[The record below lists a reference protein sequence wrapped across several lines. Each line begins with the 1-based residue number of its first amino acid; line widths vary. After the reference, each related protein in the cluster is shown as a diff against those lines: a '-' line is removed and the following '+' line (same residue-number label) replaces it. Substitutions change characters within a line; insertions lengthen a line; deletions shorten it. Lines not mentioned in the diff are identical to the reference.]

1 MSGQDDHDDQRD
13 DGADST
19 KSEQYHTG
27 DIVQTDLLILIMGSG
42 VRVRI
47 WIAGIQPSNNIIIII
62 AVKIISLQLGGDVF
76 RDVF

>member
-47 WIAGIQPSNNIIIII
+47 WIAGIQS
-62 AVKIISLQLGGDVF
+62 
-76 RDVF
+76 